1 MRGRHMAVS
10 ADTQLDQ
17 YLANSVSGS
26 SLGGD
31 NDAYTTRGDKRFLLS
46 TDEPIAR
53 TSIPHGNPRTTVDAL
68 GPHQKCF
75 LEGGSQFLRR
85 ASARCKTDSFS
96 VAFAG
101 TVHESMRPLGGLTW
115 GPIVNLGNFVAWAA

>member
-1 MRGRHMAVS
+1 MAVS

-31 NDAYTTRGDKRFLLS
+31 NDAYTTSEDKRLLQS
-46 TDEPIAR
+46 AAELIAG
-53 TSIPHGNPRTTVDAL
+53 TSVVHGGPRATVDSPL

-75 LEGGSQFLRR
+75 LEGGSQFLRA
-85 ASARCKTDSFS
+85 ASARCTSARS
-96 VAFAG
+96 
-101 TVHESMRPLGGLTW
+101 SR
-115 GPIVNLGNFVAWAA
+115 